1 MKKVLLAALFVT
13 SVAFSQNPLV
23 DEAAKEFEN
32 VNKAAV
38 INPKD
43 LKVYNLLETFYK
55 EALKTDDGELTQGTI
70 DDITKLMET
79 PETPNLNIL
88 QIFLMYQ
95 GYISEMDEAKQEMDP
110 EFQMLTT
117 DVLVKES
124 TKIYK
129 KVPTIITIYRG
140 EALMSAEKTAEAR
153 TLFKTLLAAQ
163 PDCIPAKIYTYL
175 LSENETERTQLAAAI
190 KKERPNHWMVKEF
203 LN

>member
-1 MKKVLLAALFVT
+1 MKKILLAALLIT
-13 SVAFSQNPLV
+13 SVAFAQNPML
-23 DEAAKEFEN
+23 DEAAKEFEKIN
-32 VNKAAV
+32 TSAV
-38 INPKD
+38 TNSKD

-70 DDITKLMET
+70 DDITKLMES
-79 PETPNLNIL
+79 PDVANINIL

-95 GYISEMDEAKQEMDP
+95 GYIAEMDENKQPMDP
-110 EFQMLTT
+110 DFQLLAT

-140 EALMSAEKTAEAR
+140 EALMSGEKTEEAR
-153 TLFKTLLAAQ
+153 TLFKNLLATQ
-163 PDCIPAKIYTYL
+163 PDCVPAKIYTYL
-175 LSENETERTQLAAAI
+175 LSENETERTQIATAL
-190 KKERPNHWMVKEF
+190 KKERPNHWMVKDF